1 MARRPAPA
9 PDHALQRLRAARART
24 SSTRRSRSAGFD
36 AERDIRAITVN
47 RWPHGYAYSP
57 GLLWEPEW
65 KSEAEK
71 PWVIGRQPFG
81 RIAIANSDAG
91 ARADT
96 NGAITQAFRAVQETL
111 NG

>member
-1 MARRPAPA
+1 
-9 PDHALQRLRAARART
+9 
-24 SSTRRSRSAGFD
+24 
-36 AERDIRAITVN
+36 
-47 RWPHGYAYSP
+47 
-57 GLLWEPEW
+57 LWEPEW

-71 PWVIGRQPFG
+71 PWVVGRQPFG

-96 NGAITQAFRAVQETL
+96 NSAITQSFRAVQESL